1 MKTYDLKGTV
11 REQTGKKAS
20 TLLRSQGQVPCVMYG
35 GEKNIHFYTHEHN
48 FQHLIFTSDI
58 FLINL
63 SIDGEVHEAILQDIQ
78 FHPVTDKVIHV
89 DFIKVFRDKPI
100 IMKVPVMIT
109 GTSIGLLSGG
119 KLRQRR
125 RYIKVRGLIANI
137 PEHLE
142 IDITNLDVGHF
153 IKIGE
158 LSFANLEVLDPPR
171 AMVLGIVSS
180 RLVAKGLQLTE
191 EEAEAAAAH
200 EAEKPEEEKEEEA
213 AAESE
218 S

>member
-1 MKTYDLKGTV
+1 
-11 REQTGKKAS
+11 
-20 TLLRSQGQVPCVMYG
+20 
-35 GEKNIHFYTHEHN
+35 
-48 FQHLIFTSDI
+48 
-58 FLINL
+58 
-63 SIDGEVHEAILQDIQ
+63 
-78 FHPVTDKVIHV
+78 VIHV